1 MKRIRYP
8 DCPGGVDCPVR
19 RRGGAA
25 CDCRRCQPAA
35 PFGLPP
41 VSCLDLNRE
50 LFNRR

>member
-1 MKRIRYP
+1 MKRIHYP
-8 DCPGGVDCPVR
+8 DCA
-19 RRGGAA
+19 GGARCPA
-25 CDCRRCQPAA
+25 CREGAPECYCRRCQSAA